1 MAMILCKE
9 CCRRFSDSASRCP
22 HCGKAHTN
30 SAAVLGVVLGV
41 IVLAI
46 VIAACMLGTMGL

>member
-9 CCRRFSDSASRCP
+9 CYKRFSDSASRCP
-22 HCGKAHTN
+22 HCGRSHTN
-30 SAAVLGVVLGV
+30 NAAVLGMVLGV

-46 VIAACMLGTMGL
+46 IIAACMLGTMGL